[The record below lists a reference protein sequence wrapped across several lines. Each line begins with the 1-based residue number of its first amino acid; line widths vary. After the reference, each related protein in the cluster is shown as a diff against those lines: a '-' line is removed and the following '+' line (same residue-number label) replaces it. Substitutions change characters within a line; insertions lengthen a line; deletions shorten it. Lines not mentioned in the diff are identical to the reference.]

1 MQVLRLECVKLLF
14 FAHGLWSDTEERTA
28 FLCVLEAKKC
38 HFCVSVIS
46 RSSVGGES
54 VKRVVCGG
62 GIGDSRRRN
71 RRWVVEGIA
80 KV

>member
-1 MQVLRLECVKLLF
+1 MIYASFKAGMCKISFF
-14 FAHGLWSDTEERTA
+14 FAHGLWSDIEERTA

-38 HFCVSVIS
+38 HFCLSLFS

-62 GIGDSRRRN
+62 GIGDSSQ
-71 RRWVVEGIA
+71 A
-80 KV
+80 HHL

>member
-38 HFCVSVIS
+38 HFCVSVMC

-62 GIGDSRRRN
+62 RN
-71 RRWVVEGIA
+71 WRWVVEGIA